1 MNIEIVDYNEKSILI
16 KGDTKP
22 LKEKLKELG
31 GRYNPTLGG
40 WIFSKKK
47 KEEIQ
52 KSLASFNND
61 KIKNVQV
68 NNNKIENKIEN
79 VQVNNNKIENKIEN
93 KIDNNTNVNPTVDNI
108 ISIINDMFS
117 EMNYEERLKF
127 VLMITNLA
135 CNNS

>member
-1 MNIEIVDYNEKSILI
+1 MNIEIFDYTEKSILI

-52 KSLASFNND
+52 KSLVLDNN
-61 KIKNVQV
+61 NVD
-68 NNNKIENKIEN
+68 NNLNNKIDNK
-79 VQVNNNKIENKIEN
+79 VENKIEN
-93 KIDNNTNVNPTVDNI
+93 KVENNSMSKVLDTNPTVDNI
-108 ISIINDMFS
+108 ISTINDMFS
-117 EMNYEERLKF
+117 EMNHEERFRF

-135 CNNS
+135 CNNPVKQN